1 MRKLKTTPP
10 EGVKVPGQKEPLK
23 PLTQIT
29 AGPMDMKALGALL
42 REKIRQQRKARP
54 HGNIKCNCGHTAKDH
69 HNGEGWCHSKG
80 HPKEGQC
87 GCTWYYPNDKWI
99 LKNRRNEKDTV

>member
-1 MRKLKTTPP
+1 MMKTITTP
-10 EGVKVPGQKEPLK
+10 EGIKVSWQDEPLK
-23 PLTQIT
+23 PMTQIT
-29 AGPMDMKALGALL
+29 AEPKEDWKDMIALL
-42 REKIRQQRKARP
+42 KTKADERSKARP

-80 HPKEGQC
+80 HPREGQC

-99 LKNRRNEKDTV
+99 SKNRKKSGEV